1 MPQIQK
7 RGKNKR
13 RFALFCFFPLYSKE
27 TFFDGKTDGKFLSQ
41 LKKNVLEI
49 NTSSRTRCRLRVRD
63 IPLQRESLVVCVRR
77 ACRSVDHRE
86 LSLTL
91 TARYASLVRARRVV
105 SIQKSRRTPCHFS

>member
-41 LKKNVLEI
+41 LKKKEI
-49 NTSSRTRCRLRVRD
+49 NTSSRTRRRLRVRD
-63 IPLQRESLVVCVRR
+63 IPLQREFSCVCVRR

-86 LSLTL
+86 LSL
-91 TARYASLVRARRVV
+91 SL
-105 SIQKSRRTPCHFS
+105 

>member
-41 LKKNVLEI
+41 LKK
-49 NTSSRTRCRLRVRD
+49 
-63 IPLQRESLVVCVRR
+63 
-77 ACRSVDHRE
+77 
-86 LSLTL
+86 
-91 TARYASLVRARRVV
+91 
-105 SIQKSRRTPCHFS
+105 KF